1 MKLEHDRSDMVK
13 PLSVTMRA
21 AVFCIDLNL
30 FNRCLGRPYNKE
42 LQLSSLELSFQS
54 VLREGNQH
62 SVRLCKRWSLL
73 EIVVVLQ

>member
-62 SVRLCKRWSLL
+62 SVRLCQRWSLL